1 MNQDTRKLL
10 EQMCA
15 HGFAANLNVL
25 VKYNENTPQDAWIP
39 ASAIRILA
47 RRGDVPDEAIDALIA
62 VFDATQEMAAQVHLM
77 KALAA
82 FGRKAS
88 DAEISI
94 LSFIAELH
102 ITNDEVFWA
111 FDSALH
117 VLSYVGEELTRSFLE
132 ILDEEAPSRVLRS
145 DSVYVG
151 ELSAN
156 ERADWYT
163 KSLATVFEKIE
174 STDPGTWTK
183 KMTSHQIPEGEAVSK
198 ISPWMTR

>member
-1 MNQDTRKLL
+1 VNQDTRKLL

-47 RRGDVPDEAIDALIA
+47 RRGDVPEEAIDALIA

-88 DAEISI
+88 D
-94 LSFIAELH
+94 
-102 ITNDEVFWA
+102 
-111 FDSALH
+111 
-117 VLSYVGEELTRSFLE
+117 
-132 ILDEEAPSRVLRS
+132 
-145 DSVYVG
+145 
-151 ELSAN
+151 
-156 ERADWYT
+156 
-163 KSLATVFEKIE
+163 KSLSTVFEKIE